1 MPLKFCSHR
10 WVENVPV
17 CERGMGL
24 LPAIKKYVAAVSVET
39 YPDPGTKSYST
50 NCQDIKDP
58 LLPVKLAAF
67 LFIAK
72 LLQPFLVS
80 FRTDAAM
87 IPFLRCD
94 HYALISTDASYCA
107 PPRKLTAGNRCA
119 DVVTEWRMFI
129 LGQTPNHSHRTRPT
143 TSMVSPSLCPDLL
156 QATGVPFQLVYSYC
170 HSATPVEASFY
181 MSRA

>member
-1 MPLKFCSHR
+1 
-10 WVENVPV
+10 
-17 CERGMGL
+17 MGL

-87 IPFLRCD
+87 IPFLRCELD
-94 HYALISTDASYCA
+94 KMMKNILEHFVI
-107 PPRKLTAGNRCA
+107 P
-119 DVVTEWRMFI
+119 DVVSYARNFHSVDVTEDK
-129 LGQTPNHSHRTRPT
+129 N
-143 TSMVSPSLCPDLL
+143 LCTYAKVDIGFF
-156 QATGVPFQLVYSYC
+156 A
-170 HSATPVEASFY
+170 
-181 MSRA
+181 